1 MDAGRALR
9 RQLAVLGEI
18 DKKLERL
25 GPDERRLREG
35 LINGFAELVAAEDSS
50 ERLSEI
56 ESALEA
62 LPRVGEEGVSREAA
76 LEAARMR
83 NVARVLEDRARLKE
97 ECLRSGAVEK
107 ALGVGRERLRQM
119 RERGQLVGIVQGERR
134 PTLYPYW
141 QFTGEGDLIEGLER
155 VVAAAHEA
163 GMGSERLHFFMT
175 EPNARLDGE
184 RPVDV
189 LKSGE
194 ADVDT
199 DREDEDGAKRVAS
212 VLRSSGLGFF

>member
-1 MDAGRALR
+1 M
-9 RQLAVLGEI
+9 LGEVER
-18 DKKLERL
+18 KLERL

-50 ERLSEI
+50 QRLSEI

-62 LPRVGEEGVSREAA
+62 LPRIGEEGVSREAA

-141 QFTGEGDLIEGLER
+141 QFTGEGDLVEGIEEIISASR
-155 VVAAAHEA
+155 EA
-163 GMGSERLHFFMT
+163 GMGPERLHFFMT
-175 EPNARLDGE
+175 EPNGRLDGE
-184 RPVDV
+184 RPMDV
-189 LKSGE
+189 LE
-194 ADVDT
+194 AG
-199 DREDEDGAKRVAS
+199 EDGSGLERVLH
-212 VLRSSGLGFF
+212 VLRSSGLGSF

>member
-1 MDAGRALR
+1 M
-9 RQLAVLGEI
+9 LGEI
-18 DKKLERL
+18 DKKLEKL

-35 LINGFAELVAAEDSS
+35 LINGFAQLVAAEDSS

-56 ESALEA
+56 ESALGA

-119 RERGQLVGIVQGERR
+119 RERGRLVGIVQGERR

-141 QFTGEGDLIEGLER
+141 QFTSEGNLLEGLEEIVSASR
-155 VVAAAHEA
+155 EA
-163 GMGSERLHFFMT
+163 GMGAERLHFFMT
-175 EPNARLDGE
+175 GSNGRLGGE
-184 RPVDV
+184 RPVDL
-189 LKSGE
+189 LKNSE
-194 ADVDT
+194 ADGGT
-199 DREDEDGAKRVAS
+199 ERVAH
-212 VLRSSGLGFF
+212 VLRSSGLGSF

>member
-1 MDAGRALR
+1 M
-9 RQLAVLGEI
+9 LGEVER
-18 DKKLERL
+18 KLEKL

-35 LINGFAELVAAEDSS
+35 LINGFAELVAAESSS
-50 ERLSEI
+50 ERLLGI

-62 LPRVGEEGVSREAA
+62 LPKVGEAGVSREAA

-83 NVARVLEDRARLKE
+83 NVTRVLEDRARLKE

-119 RERGQLVGIVQGERR
+119 RERGQLVGIAQGERR

-141 QFTGEGDLIEGLER
+141 QFTGDGVIVEGLQEIIAGSR
-155 VVAAAHEA
+155 EA
-163 GMGSERLHFFMT
+163 GMGPERLHFFMT
-175 EPNARLDGE
+175 ESNGRLDGE

-189 LKSGE
+189 LK
-194 ADVDT
+194 AD
-199 DREDEDGAKRVAS
+199 EDESGLERVLH
-212 VLRSSGLGFF
+212 VLRSSGLGPF

>member
-1 MDAGRALR
+1 M
-9 RQLAVLGEI
+9 LGEI
-18 DKKLERL
+18 ERKLERL

-50 ERLSEI
+50 ERLLGI

-141 QFTGEGDLIEGLER
+141 QFTSEGSLVEGLEEIISASR
-155 VVAAAHEA
+155 EA
-163 GMGSERLHFFMT
+163 GMGPERLHFFMT
-175 EPNARLDGE
+175 EPNRRLGGG

-189 LKSGE
+189 LKAG
-194 ADVDT
+194 
-199 DREDEDGAKRVAS
+199 EDENGLERV
-212 VLRSSGLGFF
+212 LHLLHSSGLGSF

>member
-1 MDAGRALR
+1 M
-9 RQLAVLGEI
+9 LGEVE
-18 DKKLERL
+18 KKLDRL

-35 LINGFAELVAAEDSS
+35 LINEFAELVAAESSS
-50 ERLSEI
+50 ERLSGI
-56 ESALEA
+56 ESALQA
-62 LPRVGEEGVSREAA
+62 LPRIGEAGVSREAA

-141 QFTGEGDLIEGLER
+141 QFTGEGSLVEGLEEIISASR
-155 VVAAAHEA
+155 EA
-163 GMGSERLHFFMT
+163 GMGAEKLHFFMT
-175 EPNARLDGE
+175 EPNGRLRGE
-184 RPVDV
+184 RPVD
-189 LKSGE
+189 LLRDSE
-194 ADVDT
+194 P
-199 DREDEDGAKRVAS
+199 EDGADEIAR
-212 VLRSSGLGFF
+212 VLRSSGLGSF

>member
-1 MDAGRALR
+1 M
-9 RQLAVLGEI
+9 LGEVER
-18 DKKLERL
+18 KLERL

-35 LINGFAELVAAEDSS
+35 LINGFAELVAAENSS

-62 LPRVGEEGVSREAA
+62 LPRIGEEGVSREAA

-141 QFTGEGDLIEGLER
+141 QFTGEGDLIEGLEEIISASR
-155 VVAAAHEA
+155 EA
-163 GMGSERLHFFMT
+163 GMGPERLHFFMT
-175 EPNARLDGE
+175 EPNGRLNGE
-184 RPVDV
+184 RPADV
-189 LKSGE
+189 LR
-194 ADVDT
+194 A
-199 DREDEDGAKRVAS
+199 DEDGSGLERLLH
-212 VLRSSGLGFF
+212 VLRSSGLGPF

>member
-1 MDAGRALR
+1 M
-9 RQLAVLGEI
+9 LGEVER
-18 DKKLERL
+18 KLEKL

-35 LINGFAELVAAEDSS
+35 LINGFAELVAAESSS

-62 LPRVGEEGVSREAA
+62 LPRIGEAGVSREAA

-119 RERGQLVGIVQGERR
+119 RERGQLVGIAQGERR

-141 QFTGEGDLIEGLER
+141 QFTDEGSLVYGLREII
-155 VVAAAHEA
+155 AACREA
-163 GMGSERLHFFMT
+163 GMGAERLHFFMT
-175 EPNARLDGE
+175 EPNGRLDGE
-184 RPVDV
+184 RPVD
-189 LKSGE
+189 LLEDGE
-194 ADVDT
+194 AEGEDETDSAT
-199 DREDEDGAKRVAS
+199 DRIARV
-212 VLRSSGLGFF
+212 LLSSGLGSF

>member
-1 MDAGRALR
+1 M
-9 RQLAVLGEI
+9 LGEI
-18 DKKLERL
+18 ERKLEKL

-35 LINGFAELVAAEDSS
+35 LINGFAKLVAAEASS

-62 LPRVGEEGVSREAA
+62 LPRVGEEGVSRETA

-141 QFTGEGDLIEGLER
+141 QFTGEGSLGEGLEEIISASR
-155 VVAAAHEA
+155 EA
-163 GMGSERLHFFMT
+163 GMGSEKLHFFMT
-175 EPNARLDGE
+175 EPNSRLGGE
-184 RPVDV
+184 RPLNI
-189 LKSGE
+189 LKDGVMG
-194 ADVDT
+194 DDT
-199 DREDEDGAKRVAS
+199 NLEDEGGAKRVAH
-212 VLRSSGLGFF
+212 VLRSSGLGSF